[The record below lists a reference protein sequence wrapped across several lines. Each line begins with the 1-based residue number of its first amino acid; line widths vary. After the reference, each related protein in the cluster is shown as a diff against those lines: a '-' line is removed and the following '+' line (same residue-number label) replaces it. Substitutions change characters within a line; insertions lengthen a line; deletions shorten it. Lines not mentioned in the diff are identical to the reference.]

1 MSTDEV
7 LDPDLGVIVE
17 PSTESEESVEPDLA
31 PELDRTVDP
40 IDDPGVGPGRD
51 PGRQGGPLGGEDGPV
66 SRWQVVRHPITWYER
81 GGRRFLPGLWFP
93 VAVFVAWRLVHVV
106 VVALLGGDVTGSP
119 VAYDGVRYLA
129 ILEDGYT
136 GWRRTM
142 PNTAFF
148 PMLPWVGRP
157 LMALTGSEVWTVNSS
172 MAITGLAS
180 FTTVFGA
187 TRTIRD
193 EAVARRAVVLMA
205 LFPSSLFLWAFY
217 SEGLFIALTAG
228 AVWADRKGRHLVA
241 ALLLGPLAATRSVGI
256 VVAAVL
262 VVIRLA
268 RRRRVDRW
276 ALAYASTAAAGFATV
291 LWTMWRWTGDPF
303 VWMKVQEDWGRQMAP
318 PWASVVEGYR
328 NLWPDEDTIM
338 VPALVARNW
347 DLWCVGIVLVAL
359 VYAAIS
365 RRDRW
370 PAEVWLLGAA
380 LVAVPLCSSALAS
393 FNRFSL
399 AAWMV
404 FPVYASM
411 WGRLPGWARVLS
423 AVVVVVAFGATTVLM
438 VERFTA
444 SPYPRFVG

>member
-17 PSTESEESVEPDLA
+17 PETEESVAPGLA
-31 PELDRTVDP
+31 PQLDRTIDP
-40 IDDPGVGPGRD
+40 LDPPGR
-51 PGRQGGPLGGEDGPV
+51 RGGQRGGEHGPV
-66 SRWQVVRHPITWYER
+66 SLAHVVRHPIASYER
-81 GGRRFLPGLWFP
+81 SGRRFLPGLWFP
-93 VAVFVAWRLVHVV
+93 VAVFVVWRLVHIV

-129 ILEDGYT
+129 ILEDGYA

-193 EAVARRAVVLMA
+193 EAVARRAIVLMA

-228 AVWADRKGRHLVA
+228 AVWADRKDRHLVA

-291 LWTMWRWTGDPF
+291 LWTMWRWTGDPV

-318 PWASVVEGYR
+318 PWVSVVEGYR

-359 VYAAIS
+359 VFAATS

-370 PAEVWLLGAA
+370 PAEVWL
-380 LVAVPLCSSALAS
+380 LCSSALAS

-423 AVVVVVAFGATTVLM
+423 ASVVVAAFGATTVLM